1 MKDLIQQ
8 LRENSKDVDTLAAK
22 FLAVVSAKR
31 MNKAKEALGILLP
44 AYVAGE
50 IYGPEYRE
58 AKDYLSWVVSESWR
72 SKTDHF
78 WVGKGG
84 DNAEGDFMNY
94 ISGPSN
100 MHEVLSFKKKL
111 GKLKPTTKLS
121 KYSDYKLSDVN
132 PEYVRVAHEFADAAY
147 PIALILKE
155 MKSKVIK
162 GKKPN
167 PEAIAK
173 KAAALAL
180 KDMKTCACCFRSI
193 AALKNGKIA
202 DHGYTLHQGWGKSA
216 SCPGGMFKPLEVS
229 SAGLKYMVEG
239 ISGRLAQLK
248 SELAK
253 SGELKALTVKKGWGG
268 ELETLTPDSPK
279 WNNTHKS
286 HVHAIEKDIEFNESS
301 LANYKTRLSHWKP
314 AP

>member
-8 LRENSKDVDTLAAK
+8 LQENSKDVDTLAAK
-22 FLAVVSAKR
+22 FLAVVSPKR
-31 MNKAKEALGILLP
+31 LNKAKEALGILLP

-50 IYGPEYRE
+50 IYGPEYKT
-58 AKDYLSWVVSESWR
+58 AKDYLGWVIDDSWR
-72 SKTDHF
+72 AKSDRF
-78 WVGKGG
+78 WVGSGG
-84 DNAEGDFMNY
+84 DSAESAFQYHIG
-94 ISGPSN
+94 GPAN

-111 GKLKPTTKLS
+111 GKLKSTTKLS
-121 KYSDYKLSDVN
+121 SGYQDYKLSDVN
-132 PEYVRVAHEFADAAY
+132 PEYVRIAHEFADAAY

-202 DHGYTLHQGWGKSA
+202 DHGYTLHYGWGKSA

-229 SAGLKYMVEG
+229 NAGLKYMVEG
-239 ISGRLAQLK
+239 ISGRLVQLR
-248 SELAK
+248 SELSK
-253 SGELKALTVKKGWGG
+253 SSSLQSLVKKGYSG

-279 WNNTHKS
+279 WNKAHKS
-286 HVHAIEKDIEFNESS
+286 HVDAIEQDIKFNETS
-301 LANYKTRLSHWKP
+301 LANYKSRLAHWKP